1 MGLFIVE
8 LDAKELTELLES
20 VFLIV
25 ENVVFVQPFH
35 MCEFVFDSCHDH
47 F

>member
-8 LDAKELTELLES
+8 LYAKELAELLES

-25 ENVVFVQPFH
+25 EHVVFVQPFH
-35 MCEFVFDSCHDH
+35 MCEFVFDACHDY